1 MDNFKPSNVWC
12 KGVRKIKDYNI
23 VQNVEKIYE
32 EAESV
37 VKRLW
42 EHIKES

>member
-12 KGVRKIKDYNI
+12 KGVTKIKDYKT
-23 VQNVEKIYE
+23 VQNIEKIYE

-37 VKRLW
+37 AQRLW
-42 EHIKES
+42 DHIKES